1 LLESLSFYVTRTVTQ
16 IQKRVTHHVTKKPNN
31 IKDVTHVTLVT
42 HQNTYIYFYSKKG
55 LKTMSKKTSNT
66 TVATDN
72 LPLGTEVLAVQEN
85 DTLGLS
91 LIGTLTEYTAD
102 GIALVRCP
110 GAGTIRAASIEP
122 LHKSS
127 N

>member
-1 LLESLSFYVTRTVTQ
+1 M
-16 IQKRVTHHVTKKPNN
+16 N
-31 IKDVTHVTLVT
+31 
-42 HQNTYIYFYSKKG
+42 
-55 LKTMSKKTSNT
+55 KKTSNT
-66 TVATDN
+66 TVAPDKLT
-72 LPLGTEVLAVQEN
+72 PGTKVFAIEEN
-85 DTLGLS
+85 DSLGLS

-102 GIALVRCP
+102 GVALVRCP

>member
-1 LLESLSFYVTRTVTQ
+1 MNE
-16 IQKRVTHHVTKKPNN
+16 
-31 IKDVTHVTLVT
+31 
-42 HQNTYIYFYSKKG
+42 
-55 LKTMSKKTSNT
+55 KTSNT
-66 TVATDN
+66 TVAPDN

-85 DTLGLS
+85 DHLS
-91 LIGTLTEYTAD
+91 LTLIGTISEYTAD

>member
-1 LLESLSFYVTRTVTQ
+1 MNET
-16 IQKRVTHHVTKKPNN
+16 
-31 IKDVTHVTLVT
+31 
-42 HQNTYIYFYSKKG
+42 
-55 LKTMSKKTSNT
+55 TSNPI
-66 TVATDN
+66 VATDN

-85 DTLGLS
+85 DHLS
-91 LIGTLTEYTAD
+91 LTLIGTLIEYTPD
-102 GIALVRCP
+102 GIAMVRCP